1 MEFEYPQVIYL
12 DITDDDSD
20 ISLERPPDHTDQ
32 QEYTMRDR
40 GSSGVVYVNEPSNS
54 CIKMILYPLGISDDD
69 IKDQYTQRYVN
80 EVRLQNISN
89 TNGFAPAIHRNFRTK
104 ITINGTEYDVY
115 VIVMDY
121 LNPAQWRNMVPG
133 EITNDIIQ
141 NFVTKTKLYNDV
153 DPYNHFYQRTNGE
166 GTGQIVMIDY
176 GHVKECKTQKPKLN
190 INQCSNRMFL
200 KFKSGGSKLK
210 KNRRK
215 SKKGK
220 KYSLRKKKRTL
231 KYKL

>member
-1 MEFEYPQVIYL
+1 MEFEYPRRIYF
-12 DITDDDSD
+12 DIKDGDSD
-20 ISLERPPDHTDQ
+20 ISLERAPSQ

-40 GSSGVVYVNEPSNS
+40 GSSGVVYVNVTLTN
-54 CIKMILYPLGISDDD
+54 CIKLILYPPGISDDD
-69 IKDQYTQRYVN
+69 IKAQYTQRYEN

-89 TNGFAPAIHRNFRTK
+89 ANGFAPAIHRNFGTQ

-133 EITNDIIQ
+133 EITNDIIRT
-141 NFVTKTKLYNDV
+141 FVTKTGLYNDV
-153 DPYNHFYQRTNGE
+153 DPYNHFYQTTNGE
-166 GTGQIVMIDY
+166 GTRQIVIIDY
-176 GHVKECKTQKPKLN
+176 GHVKECKTQKPKLT
-190 INQCSNRMFL
+190 IDQCSKIMFS
-200 KFKSGGSKLK
+200 KFKSSGGGKLK

-215 SKKGK
+215 SKKGT
-220 KYSLRKKKRTL
+220 KYSLRQKKRTL